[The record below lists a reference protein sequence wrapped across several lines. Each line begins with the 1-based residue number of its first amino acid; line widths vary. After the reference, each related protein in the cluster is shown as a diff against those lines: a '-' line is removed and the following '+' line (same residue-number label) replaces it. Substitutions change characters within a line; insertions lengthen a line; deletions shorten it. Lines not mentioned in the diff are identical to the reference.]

1 VKPSELAPLLAV
13 VGPTGSGKSELS
25 LELAKQLDG
34 EIVNCDSIQMYRY
47 FNIGAAKLP
56 EAERQGIPHHL
67 IDILEPQEVF
77 TAGDYARRARN
88 ALNEIRSRNRVPV
101 IVGGTGFYL
110 RALLEGLAPGPARD
124 DALRARLQAMEKR
137 RPGRVHRLLSRLD
150 SRVAARVHPNDVQK
164 AIRAVEICI
173 LARRPASEVFEQGRD
188 RLSGFRVL
196 ELGLDPPREALYER
210 LNRRAEKMFET
221 GLIEEVQSLLARGVS
236 PESKPFQSLGYRQA
250 LLLVQGKMKLAEAV
264 ESTRIETRHY
274 AKRQWTWFR
283 RDPNVLWLKGF
294 GSDANIK
301 AAALDAARK
310 FLQ

>member
-1 VKPSELAPLLAV
+1 MKPYELAPLLAV

-34 EIVNCDSIQMYRY
+34 EIVNCDSIQMYRH
-47 FNIGAAKLP
+47 FNIGAAKLS
-56 EAERQGIPHHL
+56 EAERQGIQHHL
-67 IDILEPQEVF
+67 IDILEPEEVF
-77 TAGDYARRARN
+77 TAGDYARLARN

-101 IVGGTGFYL
+101 IAGGTGFYL

-250 LLLVQGKMKLAEAV
+250 LLLVQGKMSLKEAV

-301 AAALDAARK
+301 TAALDAARK